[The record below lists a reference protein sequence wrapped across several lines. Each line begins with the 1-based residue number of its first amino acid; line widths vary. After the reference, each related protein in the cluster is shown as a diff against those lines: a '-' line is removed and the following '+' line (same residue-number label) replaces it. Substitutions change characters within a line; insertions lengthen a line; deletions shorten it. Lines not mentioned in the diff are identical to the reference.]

1 MKRMKKIVSLL
12 LVVIMTFA
20 MNLTA
25 FAQNNEQS
33 YTITITNAKAD
44 HVYEAYQVFTG
55 DLSEDGTTLSNIE
68 WGSAVKSQADALL
81 TELKDKLDEYEDCE
95 SAADV
100 AKVL

>member
-33 YTITITNAKAD
+33 YTIAI
-44 HVYEAYQVFTG
+44 
-55 DLSEDGTTLSNIE
+55 S
-68 WGSAVKSQADALL
+68 
-81 TELKDKLDEYEDCE
+81 
-95 SAADV
+95 
-100 AKVL
+100 

>member
-1 MKRMKKIVSLL
+1 MKKIVSLL

-81 TELKDKLDEYEDCE
+81 TELKDKLDEL
-95 SAADV
+95 SG
-100 AKVL
+100 KR